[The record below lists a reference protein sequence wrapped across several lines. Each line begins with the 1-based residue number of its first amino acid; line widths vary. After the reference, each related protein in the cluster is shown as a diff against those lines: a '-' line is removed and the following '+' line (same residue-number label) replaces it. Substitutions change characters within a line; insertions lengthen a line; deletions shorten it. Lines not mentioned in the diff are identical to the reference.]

1 MLVEFSTRHIDGVAV
16 VDVKGSLRLRG
27 EECAFLLPRYVSD
40 LIGQGKKKILLN
52 LEGVTKHDNTGVGA
66 LAACLTVVRKQGAEL
81 KLANLSQTL
90 LARLT
95 FARLNT
101 VFQIYESEGA
111 AIMAFRQNE
120 GGPMTSLQISTP
132 HEVNPEGATKQDN
145 SGLEEQASAIKA
157 FQEDRW
163 RSLQISTPHEVNPEG
178 VTKQDN
184 SSLGE
189 QATAI
194 RTFQSDGGVP
204 LQISI
209 RFVNGI
215 AVVDVKGSLLL
226 RGTGEE
232 RISFL
237 ERHVSDLISQ
247 GNKKILL
254 NFQGV
259 WTYDNTAVGAL
270 CACVKTA
277 RSRRV
282 ELKLANLSQAVLAY
296 LNFTKLN
303 KVFQTYENEAAA
315 IQAFQG

>member
-1 MLVEFSTRHIDGVAV
+1 MLVEFSTRHVDGIAV

-27 EECAFLLPRYVSD
+27 EECASLLPGYVSD
-40 LIGQGKKKILLN
+40 LISQGDKKILLN
-52 LEGVTKHDNTGVGA
+52 LEGVTKDDNTGVGE
-66 LAACLTVVRKQGAEL
+66 LIVCQTVVRKQGAEL

-90 LARLT
+90 LARIT
-95 FARLNT
+95 FNRLKI
-101 VFQIYESEGA
+101 VFQIYESESA
-111 AIMAFRQNE
+111 AIKAFRQNE
-120 GGPMTSLQISTP
+120 GGPVTSLQISTP

-163 RSLQISTPHEVNPEG
+163 PSLQISTPHEVNPEG
-178 VTKQDN
+178 VTKH

-194 RTFQSDGGVP
+194 KTFQSDGWP
-204 LQISI
+204 PFQISI

-226 RGTGEE
+226 RGTGPE

-296 LNFTKLN
+296 LNFTRLN
-303 KVFQTYENEAAA
+303 RVFQTYENEAAA
-315 IQAFQG
+315 IQAFQA

>member
-1 MLVEFSTRHIDGVAV
+1 MLVEFSTRHVDGIAV

-27 EECAFLLPRYVSD
+27 EERGFLLRTYVSD
-40 LIGQGKKKILLN
+40 LIGQGHNKILLN
-52 LEGVTKHDNTGVGA
+52 LEGVTKHDNSGVGE
-66 LAACLTVVRKQGAEL
+66 LIVCQTVVRKQGAEL
-81 KLANLSQTL
+81 KLANLSQTM
-90 LARLT
+90 LARITLN
-95 FARLNT
+95 RLNI
-101 VFQIYESEGA
+101 VFQNYESEAA
-111 AIMAFRQNE
+111 AIKAFHQNDDL
-120 GGPMTSLQISTP
+120 PVAPLQISTP
-132 HEVNPEGATKQDN
+132 SEVNPEGATKHDN
-145 SGLEEQASAIKA
+145 SGPEEQASAIKA

-282 ELKLANLSQAVLAY
+282 ELKLANLSQAVLAN